1 MGTLAVVGLG
11 TTLAAA
17 IVFLPA
23 LLQWMEDANVTPD
36 DLGEGAG

>member
-1 MGTLAVVGLG
+1 VVGLG

-23 LLQWMEDANVTPD
+23 LLQWMEDANATPD
-36 DLGEGAG
+36 DLGEGTGGED